1 MNEDENWQRTIEILT
16 HQVAEISEN
25 FLTRILVDP
34 AYAES
39 GLTMDDLG
47 ASSRKSFAAML
58 EALRTGGAEMAAVE
72 SIAAELGSKRA
83 RQGIP
88 LESLV
93 RAIRMDFTV
102 LWEALSSPSL
112 GVNPALLV
120 RRTELVWRT
129 VDAFAGKVQ
138 EWYRA
143 ELEDMELV
151 DADLQQQYLTLLLA
165 TPEPSESDLMRI
177 AGALTVDTDAE
188 FVAAAISRDDSL
200 LVKRRILGVRRKND
214 KIFTYDQGH
223 HTLVIWQRRRGNQ
236 PSLDFDEKSLFEGVC
251 AAVAPMASG
260 FASVR
265 KATVTAREIMSDLPM
280 GSNGIHTLGDR
291 WQSIARHRLAQ
302 VGCDPGQLVYPLLR
316 RCTEAERNRLLEMA
330 AVYLRTGSLLGTAAE
345 LHCHRNTIVN
355 RLESFKRYTGLD
367 LRLPADASVV
377 LLALR

>member
-39 GLTMDDLG
+39 GLTMEDLG

-138 EWYRA
+138 EWYHA

-165 TPEPSESDLMRI
+165 TAEPSESDLMRI
-177 AGALTVDTDAE
+177 AGALTVDVDAE
-188 FVAAAISRDDSL
+188 FVVAAISRDDSL
-200 LVKRRILGVRRKND
+200 LVKRRILGVRRKSD

-223 HTLVIWQRRRGNQ
+223 HTLVIKQRRRGNQ
-236 PSLDFDEKSLFEGVC
+236 PSLDFDEKSLFGGVC
-251 AAVAPMASG
+251 AAVAPMALG
-260 FASVR
+260 FSSVR
-265 KATVTAREIMSDLPM
+265 KAAVTAREIMSDLPM

-316 RCTEAERNRLLEMA
+316 RCTDAERDRLLEMA
-330 AVYLRTGSLLGTAAE
+330 S
-345 LHCHRNTIVN
+345 
-355 RLESFKRYTGLD
+355 
-367 LRLPADASVV
+367 RLPAYWKPARYCCRAP
-377 LLALR
+377 LP